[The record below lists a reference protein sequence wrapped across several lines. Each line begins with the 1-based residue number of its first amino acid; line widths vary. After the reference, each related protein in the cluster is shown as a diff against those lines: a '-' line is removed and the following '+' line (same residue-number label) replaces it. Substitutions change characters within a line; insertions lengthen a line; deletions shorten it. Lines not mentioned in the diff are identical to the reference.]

1 MISCFRCVRVEV
13 PPLFLRIS
21 PSVCVEKSVLSRVE
35 DGIGCDCD
43 TFFPSFLGLYGR
55 GFCQLTSLC
64 TSPMIPWSNFSPG
77 TCTGHPKIDKPPKNW
92 LSELCAAFV
101 RPHRSR
107 TEAAQSPESQFFDGL
122 PIFGWP
128 VHVPWLKIDHGIM
141 GDVHRRVNL
150 QKPRPYKPKGREIQ
164 GESYTQHNKE
174 FFSLHPSLYTNPRRI
189 LRKKKGNFDANAAK
203 ARDLHG
209 RLVFSIPLIYFL

>member
-21 PSVCVEKSVLSRVE
+21 PSVCVEKSVLSCVE

-101 RPHRSR
+101 RP
-107 TEAAQSPESQFFDGL
+107 L
-122 PIFGWP
+122 C
-128 VHVPWLKIDHGIM
+128 DHCATA
-141 GDVHRRVNL
+141 RR
-150 QKPRPYKPKGREIQ
+150 Q
-164 GESYTQHNKE
+164 
-174 FFSLHPSLYTNPRRI
+174 FSLEFDPFSDPCGCTLHLCVRI
-189 LRKKKGNFDANAAK
+189 FLKNRSVSSCGRTFSSVRPHKPLTSSYDASKCPVRA
-203 ARDLHG
+203 LCGLEG
-209 RLVFSIPLIYFL
+209 RTKCVLAWIPEILTRLSQ